1 MGILR
6 KIYKRLF
13 GESLETYKSKFEEKV
28 KGNRISPF
36 YTENN
41 GIAHHTNSEC
51 NSGKAIPSW
60 NKEYGTNDLPQC
72 LECIRNNG
80 D

>member
-1 MGILR
+1 MG
-6 KIYKRLF
+6 
-13 GESLETYKSKFEEKV
+13 
-28 KGNRISPF
+28 PF